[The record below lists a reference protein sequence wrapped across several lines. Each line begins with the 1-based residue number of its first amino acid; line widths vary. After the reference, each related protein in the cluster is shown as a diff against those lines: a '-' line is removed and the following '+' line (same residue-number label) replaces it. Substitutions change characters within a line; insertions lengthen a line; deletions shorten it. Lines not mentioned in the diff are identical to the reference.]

1 MPQLALNLELKN
13 KSQFLEEDF
22 CHLPEN
28 ASAFLALEKFFSQN
42 HNNSIQI
49 PSIILLGEKSSG
61 KTHILNIFSQKHQE
75 NCEFLPKNEV
85 PNINLADFFKKN
97 RFYILEDFDKIQD
110 EELLFHIFNAAL
122 VAQAF
127 LVMSGEKMPEFQLK
141 DLISRFKNIV
151 TTKINNLSPDSLKVL
166 LVAIFS
172 NKQIRISSKLIDFLV
187 RNIDRSYGSVFLI
200 IEKIED
206 FYNENAAPPK
216 VGDLK
221 NIMTD

>member
-1 MPQLALNLELKN
+1 MSQLALNLELKN

-28 ASAFLALEKFFSQN
+28 ASVFLALEKFFSQN
-42 HNNSIQI
+42 HENSIQI

-61 KTHILNIFSQKHQE
+61 KTHILNIFAQKYQE

-85 PNINLADFFKKN
+85 SNINLADFFKKN

-127 LVMSGEKMPEFQLK
+127 LVMSGEKMPELQLK
-141 DLISRFKNIV
+141 DLISRFKNVV
-151 TTKINNLSPDSLKVL
+151 TTKINRLSLESIMEFLAFYFAAQQIKISTKMIEEVANNINRNYADILAAI
-166 LVAIFS
+166 VAIENFAA
-172 NKQIRISSKLIDFLV
+172 
-187 RNIDRSYGSVFLI
+187 
-200 IEKIED
+200 
-206 FYNENAAPPK
+206 ENARMPK
-216 VGDLK
+216 ISELK
-221 NIMTD
+221 NII